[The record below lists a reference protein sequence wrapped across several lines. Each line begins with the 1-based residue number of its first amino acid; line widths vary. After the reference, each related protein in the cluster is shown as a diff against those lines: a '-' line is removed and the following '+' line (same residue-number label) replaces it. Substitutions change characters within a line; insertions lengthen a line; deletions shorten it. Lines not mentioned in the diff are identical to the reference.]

1 VTSPSDPDRDESG
14 DLKGRAAGRA
24 SAPHARPVALADLV
38 QSGALDDII
47 RTLAEHHGIGL
58 GLADCDGALV
68 VSAGPL
74 ELSAKLLTHPG
85 PVARVADG
93 KCVHITPLVLDSRLY
108 VGPCAYGPDGAKL
121 ATHVGRLV
129 GRLVVSAHERH
140 LDWQRH
146 QTMLA
151 EAWTDLA
158 DKSQRLTA
166 AVERIQESD
175 RLKTGFLATMSH
187 ELRTP
192 LTSVI
197 GYSEMLLEGLAGR
210 LSREQ
215 RDYVQIIMEKGDQ
228 LLQLITGLLDASRME
243 AGTLRLRREPVD
255 LGETL
260 AGIVAVITPV
270 VRRKRLELRVDVHPQ
285 TPRVDGDREK
295 LRQVLTHLLGNA
307 VKFTPDG
314 GQIAV
319 TISSGTLDRFA
330 VAEAAAG
337 RPAVR
342 LRVADSGI
350 GIAAEKQQRIFEPF
364 FQVDSSSTR
373 EYGGTGLGLAL
384 VKSYVEALGGHVWV
398 ESELGRGSAFT
409 VTLPSVQTDDV
420 RAAAGQ
426 A

>member
-1 VTSPSDPDRDESG
+1 MSAPSAPDR
-14 DLKGRAAGRA
+14 
-24 SAPHARPVALADLV
+24 APDRPVALADLV
-38 QSGALDDII
+38 HAAALDDVL
-47 RTLAEHHGIGL
+47 RTLAEHHKVGL
-58 GLADCDGALV
+58 GLVDCDGALV
-68 VSAGPL
+68 VSAGSV
-74 ELSAKLLTHPG
+74 ELTDKLLAHPG
-85 PVARVADG
+85 PVARLGDA

-108 VGPCAYGPDGAKL
+108 VGPCALGPDGARL
-121 ATHVGRLV
+121 ATHVSRLV
-129 GRLVVSAHERH
+129 GRLVVSAHERQ

-158 DKSQRLTA
+158 DKSQRLTS

-260 AGIVAVITPV
+260 AGIVAVMTPV
-270 VRRKRLELRVDVHPQ
+270 VRRKRLDLRVEVKPG

-314 GQIAV
+314 GQVAV
-319 TISSGTLDRFA
+319 TITAGPLDPHERPMDKLLGEATEPGGARGARSACASST
-330 VAEAAAG
+330 AASASPP
-337 RPAVR
+337 R
-342 LRVADSGI
+342 
-350 GIAAEKQQRIFEPF
+350 
-364 FQVDSSSTR
+364 SSSASSSRSSRSIRRRRAST
-373 EYGGTGLGLAL
+373 A
-384 VKSYVEALGGHVWV
+384 AP
-398 ESELGRGSAFT
+398 GSAW
-409 VTLPSVQTDDV
+409 
-420 RAAAGQ
+420 RW
-426 A
+426 